1 MKAQAPAFDVL
12 DHGDLAVIPVTAL
25 LGVARTTSG
34 IADLTRTLTGA
45 RVPGILLLGPDPGPG
60 PASDLAAAAVD
71 LGLTVLRADRS
82 DAVALERSVIGFLV
96 NQRAELDRRADDL
109 QRDLARL
116 ALRGHGLDALAAAI
130 GAALGRG
137 VAIEGPHGDRLALH
151 VPADR
156 PDAAAAVTRY
166 LARPSN
172 VALRMEIPAPAD
184 ESTGGGALVLLGADP
199 PDELER
205 VSSERIVPLLALELA
220 RADAVRQA
228 REETRRADP
237 LPTAGPPWVVLLTG
251 QGVAGRDA
259 IESREAIRAGL
270 RQLLPSTHATLRG
283 TAESLELRLVVAA
296 PPDDPDGLATAERVA
311 AFVGRPV
318 AVSRPFLEAGSRPA
332 VEAETRATLEAGEAL
347 QPTPSV
353 LRAARLPGYLLLGN
367 LHNLPDGL
375 RDARD
380 LLAPI
385 LVGRPAVQRER
396 LATLRA
402 VLETASLGAAADR
415 LEVHRNTVTYR
426 VARLEA
432 LGGWDLSDPDLRFTL
447 QLAARLVQD
456 AQDRHLADG
465 TEPQPTRL
473 VRYRATDRTT
483 PCPRASCTRRCVPG
497 PSRAPTGDP

>member
-1 MKAQAPAFDVL
+1 MATLGELQEALFPDARVMGAPRLTRERAAREVGWVRILKPGAAAFDAL
-12 DHGDLAVIPVTAL
+12 DAGDLAVIPASAL
-25 LGVARTTSG
+25 AASGTRGAEAAAATVRDLVASMVR
-34 IADLTRTLTGA
+34 A
-45 RVPGILLLGPDPGPG
+45 RVPGVVLLGESGDATATLGAG
-60 PASDLAAAAVD
+60 AVD
-71 LGLTVLRADRS
+71 AGLTVLRVDRP

-96 NQRAELDRRADDL
+96 NQRAELDRQAEDL

-184 ESTGGGALVLLGADP
+184 EATGGGALVLLGADP
-199 PDELER
+199 ANER
-205 VSSERIVPLLALELA
+205 ERIASERIVPLLALELA

-237 LPTAGPPWVVLLTG
+237 LPAEGPPWVVLLAG
-251 QGVAGRDA
+251 QGGGGPEANETR
-259 IESREAIRAGL
+259 ESARTAL
-270 RQLLPSTHATLRG
+270 RQLLPATRVTLRG
-283 TAESLELRLVVAA
+283 TAESLELRLVAA
-296 PPDDPDGLATAERVA
+296 TPSDDPEGLSTARTVA
-311 AFVGRPV
+311 EFIGRPV
-318 AVSRPFLEAGSRPA
+318 AVSRPFVEAGSRPA
-332 VEAETRATLEAGEAL
+332 AEAAARETLEAGSAL
-347 QPTPSV
+347 DPSPLV
-353 LRAARLPGYLLLGN
+353 LRAARLPAYLLLGN

-385 LVGRPAVQRER
+385 LVGRAAVQRER

-402 VLETASLGAAADR
+402 VLETASIGGAADR
-415 LEVHRNTVTYR
+415 MGVHRNTVAYR
-426 VARLEA
+426 VSRLESV
-432 LGGWDLSDPDLRFTL
+432 GGWDLTDPELRFVL
-447 QLAARLVQD
+447 ELAVRLVQD
-456 AQDRHLADG
+456 AQDG
-465 TEPQPTRL
+465 T
-473 VRYRATDRTT
+473 
-483 PCPRASCTRRCVPG
+483 
-497 PSRAPTGDP
+497 

>member
-1 MKAQAPAFDVL
+1 VATLGELQATLFPDARVIGAPRLTRERAAREVDWVRVMKPRTPAFDIL
-12 DHGDLAVIPVTAL
+12 EAGDLAVIPASAL
-25 LGVARTTSG
+25 DVVAATTTGVADLALT
-34 IADLTRTLTGA
+34 LTRA
-45 RVPGILLLGPDPGPG
+45 RVPGILLLGGETGTG
-60 PASDLAAAAVD
+60 PAFDLGAAAVE
-71 LGLTVLRADRS
+71 LGLTVLRVDRADP
-82 DAVALERSVIGFLV
+82 VALERSVIGFLV

-172 VALRMEIPAPAD
+172 VAFRMDIPAPAD
-184 ESTGGGALVLLGADP
+184 EMTGGGALVLLGADP
-199 PDELER
+199 ADELER
-205 VSSERIVPLLALELA
+205 VSCDRIVPLLALELA

-237 LPTAGPPWVVLLTG
+237 LPSAGPPWVVLLTG
-251 QGVAGRDA
+251 QGSAGRDA
-259 IESREAIRAGL
+259 IESREAIRVGL

-283 TAESLELRLVVAA
+283 TAESLELRLVAAA
-296 PPDDPDGLATAERVA
+296 PSDDPDGLAIAERVA

-318 AVSRPFLEAGSRPA
+318 AVSRPFLEAGARPA
-332 VEAETRATLEAGEAL
+332 AEAETRATLEAGEAL
-347 QPTPSV
+347 RPPPSV

-367 LHNLPDGL
+367 LHNLPDGG

-385 LVGRPAVQRER
+385 LAGRLAARRER

-402 VLETASLGAAADR
+402 VLESASLGAAADR
-415 LEVHRNTVTYR
+415 LGVHRNTVTYR
-426 VARLEA
+426 VARLET

-456 AQDRHLADG
+456 AQDG
-465 TEPQPTRL
+465 
-473 VRYRATDRTT
+473 
-483 PCPRASCTRRCVPG
+483 G
-497 PSRAPTGDP
+497 